1 MSIYKKLAEIQAE
14 IKVPKGQYN
23 SFGKYNYRSCED
35 ILEAAKPLL
44 SKQGCVLT
52 ITDQVEHVEGRFYVK
67 AEAQMTDAETTESF
81 TVSAYAREEESK
93 KGMDGAQVTGS
104 TSSYARKYA
113 LNGLFALDDVK
124 DSDATNKHGKDD
136 VPKKDN
142 GKQGHEKAQK
152 ALFATVKECGFSKE
166 SVKSW
171 LHGEYGAE
179 STNELTEQ
187 QLKDF
192 RQLILQKK
200 KEVERIAQGGGEN
213 NG

>member
-136 VPKKDN
+136 VPKKD
-142 GKQGHEKAQK
+142 GKKQEKSESWQVARNELIK
-152 ALFATVKECGFSKE
+152 LAKDSGIEGKMPGIIKEK
-166 SVKSW
+166 
-171 LHGEYGAE
+171 YGASKTDE
-179 STNELTEQ
+179 MTEE
-187 QLKDF
+187 QLQDCI
-192 RQLILQKK
+192 RY
-200 KEVERIAQGGGEN
+200 VAQEAFAN
-213 NG
+213 A